1 MHVQAVG
8 FANGPLSGRRATI
21 ATDDRDT
28 LVSQGNQVTHGG
40 VHTMARSIRIQFR
53 RRRHQRW
60 LKREALVLAQEAAA
74 FDCPEMRREA
84 RSLLSLVS
92 MDTPVVGMA

>member
-1 MHVQAVG
+1 MHVQTASD
-8 FANGPLSGRRATI
+8 ANGPLGGRRATT
-21 ATDDRDT
+21 ATNDRDT
-28 LVSQGNQVTHGG
+28 LVSQAKQVTHGG
-40 VHTMARSIRIQFR
+40 VHTMARSIRIQYR

-92 MDTPVVGMA
+92 MDTPAVGMA